1 MKENISGEQDIIWMS
16 QSFCSNRTDAI
27 TNYNADILF
36 NEQLVGSYVEDS
48 ARNGVCVYDK
58 DEEVRSAAL

>member
-1 MKENISGEQDIIWMS
+1 MKENISDGQDIIWMS
-16 QSFCSNRTDAI
+16 QPFCSNRTDAI

-58 DEEVRSAAL
+58 GDEERNVTS

>member
-1 MKENISGEQDIIWMS
+1 MKENISDGQDIIRVL
-16 QSFCSNRTDAI
+16 QPFCSNRTDAI
-27 TNYNADILF
+27 TNYNSDILF